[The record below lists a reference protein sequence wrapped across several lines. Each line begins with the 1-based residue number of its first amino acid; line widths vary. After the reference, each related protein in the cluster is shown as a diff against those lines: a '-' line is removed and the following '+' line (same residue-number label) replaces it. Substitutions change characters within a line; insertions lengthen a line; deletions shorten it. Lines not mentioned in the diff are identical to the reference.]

1 MIKHY
6 LIAVLILVLCSL
18 LHVRCATAQ
27 VGYSGN
33 EKDALSALKT
43 SFNHPFLNANW
54 TSAPCFMSKPSTW
67 YGIQCSNLSNIG
79 RVTGIVLDNMEL
91 SRNIKL
97 DAFMDFTELSTLGLK
112 NNSLWGSI
120 MDFSLN
126 PKLTHIDMSGNILH
140 GEISPSLLSLGM
152 LESLLLQDNEFGG
165 PIPEFNQFTLRHS
178 NTTRGI
184 DNPASG
190 QVGKLSSSKDKFNVY
205 LLLLDAAGL
214 VVVILLFLIYYKKSQ

>member
-165 PIPEFNQFTLRHS
+165 PIPEFNQFTLKAFKVS
-178 NTTRGI
+178 N
-184 DNPASG
+184 NNLSG
-190 QVGKLSSSKDKFNVY
+190 LIPTNFVQ
-205 LLLLDAAGL
+205 
-214 VVVILLFLIYYKKSQ
+214 LF